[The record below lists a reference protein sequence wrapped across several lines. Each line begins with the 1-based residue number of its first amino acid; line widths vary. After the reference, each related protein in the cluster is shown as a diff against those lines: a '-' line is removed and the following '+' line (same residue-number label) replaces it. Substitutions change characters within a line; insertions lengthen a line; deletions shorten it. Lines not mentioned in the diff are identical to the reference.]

1 VQVSS
6 SEYLRDAVRLRMGFE
21 RVLHCD
27 WEEVSNLITNH
38 KVGTTSIPNHVYVRV
53 YFCLSIWLKK
63 GLW

>member
-1 VQVSS
+1 MSS

-38 KVGTTSIPNHVYVRV
+38 KVGTISIPNHVRV
-53 YFCLSIWLKK
+53 YLWLSIWFKQYLF
-63 GLW
+63 